1 MTPASEMMAKSS
13 SPRRS
18 RRGVRARAIGGETR
32 GARGSGLGA
41 RARLARAPIP
51 RFPDSEPLLCYGVMP
66 RSPDRVIIRNA
77 RQHNLKGITVELPR
91 CALSV
96 VTGPS
101 GSGKSS
107 LAFDTLY
114 AEGQRRYIESLSTY
128 AKQFLERMP
137 KPLVDAI
144 EGISPAVAIEQKNPT
159 TSSRSTVGTATEIY
173 DFLRLLWARTG
184 TQHCVKC
191 ESVVKVDTVQEVVDE
206 LIADERPNQST
217 IRNPQSAI
225 AVTFPLPAS
234 AHRPDVEVAA
244 QLRAAG
250 FVRAQLDGVLARL
263 DPPDAEQ
270 RVREAQEVLVVVDR
284 LPASDATR
292 GRLADAVATAFNEGE
307 GVAVALDNGDRRRF
321 SAHPTCSNCGT
332 AAPALTPI
340 LFSFNNPRGAC
351 PGCNGFGA
359 VLEYDESLIVPQPRK
374 SLAQGALD
382 PWTKPRYEGRRR
394 ILRETARAKGIPLDA
409 PWEDLTSK
417 ARHFLLNGASGRFLG
432 MLPFLQRLEA
442 KRYKQYIRVFLRQ
455 YQLAKLCPACGGAR
469 LKPETLAVRVGG
481 RTIAD
486 VAALSAGALRDWIGA
501 LELTPFQRSVAVHI
515 LAELAA
521 RVSFV
526 NDVGLGYLTLDR
538 LTRTLSGG
546 EAQRIALSNAL
557 GSHLVDTLYVL
568 DEPTIGLHPADTG
581 RLLGLLRRLADG
593 GNTVVVVEHDPA
605 AMRAADWMV
614 ELGPA
619 SGEAGGELVYQ
630 GPAAAVRAA
639 GTLTG
644 QYLSG
649 EKCIGV
655 PSARR
660 PARRWLEVKGARLH
674 NLRDVDT
681 RLPLG
686 TLTAVTG
693 GTGAGKSTLAHDV
706 LFRQLESRLTGTH
719 GAKQHLGE
727 PVGEVRAL
735 DGWQAISDVV
745 LVDQGPIGRTPRSN
759 PITYIKAFDEL
770 RALFA
775 AEPLA
780 RARAYTPSTFSFNVA
795 GGRCDACEGAGH
807 VLVEMVFLA
816 NVFVPCEV
824 CAGKRF
830 KKEVL
835 EVKLGGS
842 SIHDVL
848 EWTVDQALR
857 RFHRQPRLA
866 RALWHLQQV
875 GLGYLRLGQP
885 ATTLSGGEAQRLKI
899 ARELALAGG
908 KTRAGRKLY
917 ILDEPTTG
925 LHLDDVRTLC
935 RVLDRLVDA
944 GHTVLVIE
952 HHLDVVKRAD
962 WVIEM
967 GPGAGDAG
975 GRVVAQGTP
984 EDIARS
990 ADSPTGR
997 YLRDVA

>member
-1 MTPASEMMAKSS
+1 
-13 SPRRS
+13 
-18 RRGVRARAIGGETR
+18 
-32 GARGSGLGA
+32 
-41 RARLARAPIP
+41 
-51 RFPDSEPLLCYGVMP
+51 MP

-191 ESVVKVDTVQEVVDE
+191 GSVVKVDTVQAVVDE
-206 LIADERPNQST
+206 LVDGGAQHAAPLPMLIA
-217 IRNPQSAI
+217 
-225 AVTFPLPAS
+225 FPLPAS

-332 AAPALTPI
+332 PAPALTPI

-359 VLEYDESLIVPQPRK
+359 VLEYDESLIVRDAKK

-394 ILRETARAKGIPLDA
+394 ILRETARARGIPLDTA
-409 PWEDLTSK
+409 WRDL
-417 ARHFLLNGASGRFLG
+417 AERDRHFLLHGAGGRFLG
-432 MLPFLQRLEA
+432 MLPFLERLEA

-455 YQLAKLCPACGGAR
+455 YQLAKTCPACGGAR
-469 LKPETLAVRVGG
+469 LKSEALAVRVGG

-486 VAALSAGALRDWIGA
+486 VAALSAGAVRGWIAA
-501 LELTPFQRSVAVHI
+501 LELTPFQRAVAVHI

-619 SGEAGGELVYQ
+619 SGEAGGALVFQ
-630 GPAAAVRAA
+630 GPAAGVRAA

-660 PARRWLEVKGARLH
+660 PARRWLDVKGARLH
-674 NLRDVDT
+674 NLHGVDT
-681 RLPLG
+681 RIPLG

-693 GTGAGKSTLAHDV
+693 VSGSGKSTLVHDV

-745 LVDQGPIGRTPRSN
+745 LVDQAPIGRTPRSN

-795 GGRCDACEGAGH
+795 GGRCEACEGAGH

-816 NVFVPCEV
+816 NVFVPCEM
-824 CAGKRF
+824 CEGKRF

-835 EVKLGGS
+835 EVKLQGS
-842 SIHDVL
+842 GIHEVL
-848 EWTVDQALR
+848 EWTVDQALQ

-899 ARELALAGG
+899 ARELALAGATKRG
-908 KTRAGRKLY
+908 AGGRKLY

-952 HHLDVVKRAD
+952 HHLDVIKRAD
-962 WVIEM
+962 
-967 GPGAGDAG
+967 
-975 GRVVAQGTP
+975 
-984 EDIARS
+984 
-990 ADSPTGR
+990 
-997 YLRDVA
+997 

>member
-1 MTPASEMMAKSS
+1 
-13 SPRRS
+13 
-18 RRGVRARAIGGETR
+18 
-32 GARGSGLGA
+32 
-41 RARLARAPIP
+41 
-51 RFPDSEPLLCYGVMP
+51 MP
-66 RSPDRVIIRNA
+66 HTPDRVIIRNA

-91 CALSV
+91 CALTV

-101 GSGKSS
+101 GSGKST

-184 TQHCVKC
+184 TQQCVKC
-191 ESVVKVDTVQEVVDE
+191 GSVVKVDTVQEVVDE
-206 LIADERPNQST
+206 LVSVGAQHAAPLPILM
-217 IRNPQSAI
+217 
-225 AVTFPLPAS
+225 TFPLPPS

-250 FVRAQLDGVLARL
+250 FVRAQLDGILARL

-284 LPASDATR
+284 LPAADATR

-332 AAPALTPI
+332 SAPALTPI

-359 VLEYDESLIVPQPRK
+359 VLEYDESLIVPYPRK

-409 PWEDLTSK
+409 PWKDLSGK

-455 YQLAKLCPACGGAR
+455 YQLAKVCPACGGAR
-469 LKPETLAVRVGG
+469 LKPEALAVHVGG

-486 VAALSAGALRDWIGA
+486 VAALSVGELRDWIAA
-501 LELTPFQRSVAVHI
+501 LELTPFQRAVAVHI
-515 LAELAA
+515 LTELAS

-526 NDVGLGYLTLDR
+526 NDVG
-538 LTRTLSGG
+538 
-546 EAQRIALSNAL
+546 
-557 GSHLVDTLYVL
+557 
-568 DEPTIGLHPADTG
+568 
-581 RLLGLLRRLADG
+581 
-593 GNTVVVVEHDPA
+593 VVEHDPA

-619 SGEAGGELVYQ
+619 SGEAGGALVYQ
-630 GPAAAVRAA
+630 GPAAGVRAA

-649 EKCIGV
+649 EKRIGV

-660 PARRWLEVKGARLH
+660 AARRWLEVKGARLH
-674 NLRDVDT
+674 NLHGVDT
-681 RLPLG
+681 RIPLG

-693 GTGAGKSTLAHDV
+693 VSGSGKSTLVHDV

-735 DGWQAISDVV
+735 DGWEAISDVV
-745 LVDQGPIGRTPRSN
+745 LVDQAPIGRTPRSN

-824 CAGKRF
+824 CGGKRF

-835 EVKLGGS
+835 DVKLGGS

-848 EWTVDQALR
+848 EWTVDQALQ

-899 ARELALAGG
+899 ARELALAKG
-908 KTRAGRKLY
+908 RAGRKLY

-975 GRVVAQGTP
+975 GHVVAQGTP

>member
-1 MTPASEMMAKSS
+1 
-13 SPRRS
+13 
-18 RRGVRARAIGGETR
+18 
-32 GARGSGLGA
+32 
-41 RARLARAPIP
+41 
-51 RFPDSEPLLCYGVMP
+51 MP
-66 RSPDRVIIRNA
+66 SAPDRVVIRNA

-91 CALSV
+91 RALTV
-96 VTGPS
+96 ITGPS

-137 KPLVDAI
+137 KPLVDGI

-173 DFLRLLWARTG
+173 DFLRLLWARVG
-184 TQHCVKC
+184 IPHCVNC
-191 ESVVKVDTVQEVVDE
+191 GQVVKVDTVQEVVDE
-206 LIADERPNQST
+206 LMVEVGTRKSELEGSATSSAFRVPRSALVIA
-217 IRNPQSAI
+217 
-225 AVTFPLPAS
+225 FPLPAS
-234 AHRPDVEVAA
+234 AHRPDVELAA

-250 FVRAQLDGVLARL
+250 FVRAQLDGTVTRL
-263 DPPDAEQ
+263 DEPDAER
-270 RVREAQEVLVVVDR
+270 RVRAAEEVLVVVDR
-284 LPASDATR
+284 LPASEENR

-307 GVAVALDNGDRRRF
+307 GVALALHNGDRRRF
-321 SAHPTCSNCGT
+321 SEHPTCSNCGT
-332 AAPALTPI
+332 PAPALAPI

-359 VLEYDESLIVPQPRK
+359 VLEYDESLIVPDTRK

-394 ILRETARAKGIPLDA
+394 ILRETARARGIPFDA
-409 PWEDLTSK
+409 AWHDLPERD
-417 ARHFLLNGASGRFLG
+417 RHFFLHGASGRFLG
-432 MLPFLQRLEA
+432 MFPFLTRLEA

-455 YQLAKLCPACGGAR
+455 YQLAKTCPACGGAR
-469 LKPETLAVRVGG
+469 LKPEALAVRVAGKS
-481 RTIAD
+481 IAA
-486 VAALSAGALRDWIGA
+486 VAALTAAALRDWVA
-501 LELTPFQRSVAVHI
+501 QLELPSSAQTIAVHI
-515 LAELAA
+515 LAELSA
-521 RVSFV
+521 RLSFV

-568 DEPTIGLHPADTG
+568 DEPSIGLHPSDID
-581 RLLGLLRRLADG
+581 RLLGLLRRLADA
-593 GNTVVVVEHDPA
+593 GNTVTVVEHDPA
-605 AMRAADWMV
+605 AMRAADWMI
-614 ELGPA
+614 ELGPG
-619 SGEAGGELVYQ
+619 SGEAGGQVVYQ
-630 GPAAAVRAA
+630 GAAAAVRAA

-649 EKCIGV
+649 EKRIGV

-660 PARRWLEVKGARLH
+660 PARRWLALVGARLH
-674 NLRDVDT
+674 NLQGVDV
-681 RLPLG
+681 RIPLG
-686 TLTAVTG
+686 TLTVVTG
-693 GTGAGKSTLAHDV
+693 VSGSGKSTLVHNV
-706 LFRQLESRLTGTH
+706 LYRQLEARLTGAHT
-719 GAKQHLGE
+719 AKQHLGE
-727 PVGEVRAL
+727 PVGEVRAVE
-735 DGWQAISDVV
+735 GWEAIGDVV
-745 LVDQGPIGRTPRSN
+745 LVDQAPIGRTPRSN
-759 PITYIKAFDEL
+759 PVTYIKAFDEL
-770 RALFA
+770 RGLFA

-780 RARAYTPSTFSFNVA
+780 RARGYTPSTFSFNVA
-795 GGRCDACEGAGH
+795 GGRCEACEGAGH

-830 KKEVL
+830 KRDVL
-835 EVKLGGS
+835 EVKVQGS
-842 SIHDVL
+842 TIHDVL
-848 EWTVDQALR
+848 EWTVDQALQR
-857 RFHRQPRLA
+857 LHRQPRLA

-899 ARELALAGG
+899 ARELALAGAAKRG
-908 KTRAGRKLY
+908 RRKLY

-962 WVIEM
+962 WIVDL
-967 GPGAGDAG
+967 GPGAGEAG

-984 EDIARS
+984 EDVARVAAS
-990 ADSPTGR
+990 ATGR
-997 YLRDVA
+997 YLRDLA

>member
-1 MTPASEMMAKSS
+1 M
-13 SPRRS
+13 
-18 RRGVRARAIGGETR
+18 
-32 GARGSGLGA
+32 
-41 RARLARAPIP
+41 
-51 RFPDSEPLLCYGVMP
+51 
-66 RSPDRVIIRNA
+66 
-77 RQHNLKGITVELPR
+77 
-91 CALSV
+91 
-96 VTGPS
+96 
-101 GSGKSS
+101 
-107 LAFDTLY
+107 
-114 AEGQRRYIESLSTY
+114 
-128 AKQFLERMP
+128 
-137 KPLVDAI
+137 
-144 EGISPAVAIEQKNPT
+144 
-159 TSSRSTVGTATEIY
+159 
-173 DFLRLLWARTG
+173 
-184 TQHCVKC
+184 
-191 ESVVKVDTVQEVVDE
+191 
-206 LIADERPNQST
+206 
-217 IRNPQSAI
+217 
-225 AVTFPLPAS
+225 
-234 AHRPDVEVAA
+234 
-244 QLRAAG
+244 
-250 FVRAQLDGVLARL
+250 
-263 DPPDAEQ
+263 
-270 RVREAQEVLVVVDR
+270 VVDR
-284 LPASDATR
+284 LPALEGNR
-292 GRLADAVATAFNEGE
+292 GRLADAIATAFNEGE
-307 GVAVALDNGDRRRF
+307 GVAVALENGDRRRF

-332 AAPALTPI
+332 PAPGLTPI
-340 LFSFNNPRGAC
+340 LFSFNHPRGAC

-359 VLEYDESLIVPQPRK
+359 VLEYDESLIVPDSRK

-394 ILRETARAKGIPLDA
+394 ILRETARAKGIPLDLR
-409 PWEDLTSK
+409 WRDLSDK

-432 MLPFLQRLEA
+432 LLPFLQRLEA

-455 YQLAKLCPACGGAR
+455 YQLAKTCPACGGAR
-469 LKPETLAVRVGG
+469 LKPEALAVRVGG

-486 VAALSAGALRDWIGA
+486 VAALTAGAVSDWIA
-501 LELTPFQRSVAVHI
+501 HLELTPFQRAVAVHI
-515 LAELAA
+515 FDELAA

-557 GSHLVDTLYVL
+557 GAHLVDTLYVL

-605 AMRAADWMV
+605 AMQAADWMV
-614 ELGPA
+614 ELGPG
-619 SGEAGGELVYQ
+619 SGEAGGTLVYQ
-630 GPAAAVRAA
+630 GPAAGVRAA

-644 QYLSG
+644 QYLAG

-660 PARRWLEVKGARLH
+660 PARRWLGVTGARLH
-674 NLRDVDT
+674 NLKGVDA
-681 RLPLG
+681 RIPLG

-693 GTGAGKSTLAHDV
+693 VSGSGKSTLVHDV
-706 LFRQLESRLTGTH
+706 LFRQLESRLQGGHT
-719 GAKQHLGE
+719 AKQHLGE

-735 DGWQAISDVV
+735 DGWEAIADVV
-745 LVDQGPIGRTPRSN
+745 LVDQTPIGRTPRSN
-759 PITYIKAFDEL
+759 PVTYIKAFDEL

-780 RARAYTPSTFSFNVA
+780 RARGFTPSTFSFNVA
-795 GGRCDACEGAGH
+795 GGRCEACEGAGH

-816 NVFVPCEV
+816 NVFVPCDI
-824 CAGKRF
+824 CAGRRF
-830 KKEVL
+830 KREVL

-848 EWTVDQALR
+848 QWTVDHALQ

-908 KTRAGRKLY
+908 RGRTGRKLY

-952 HHLDVVKRAD
+952 HHLDVIKRAD

-975 GRVVAQGTP
+975 GCVVAQGNP
-984 EDIARS
+984 DDVARVAES
-990 ADSPTGR
+990 TTGR
-997 YLRDVA
+997 YLQDLLS